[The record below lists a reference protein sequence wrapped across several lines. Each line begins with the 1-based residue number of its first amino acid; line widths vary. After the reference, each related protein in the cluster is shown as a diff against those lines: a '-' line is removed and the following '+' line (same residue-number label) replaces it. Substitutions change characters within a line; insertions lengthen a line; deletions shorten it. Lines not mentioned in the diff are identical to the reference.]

1 VVERVDI
8 RGGDTVTLEQLATIL
23 SPFVAAFCASGWI
36 HTQLGNL
43 RQDLVRMDERIKSL
57 EKKV

>member
-1 VVERVDI
+1 VPLV
-8 RGGDTVTLEQLATIL
+8 GGGTVTLEQLATIL